1 VLPGQLPGGACWPVQ
16 AGNCGAADQLAMQ
29 HIAAADDAVG
39 LQGRGSEV
47 DGLSAGGFTGQGY
60 VYDLRT
66 GSTVP
71 ATSSAIRKAR

>member
-1 VLPGQLPGGACWPVQ
+1 
-16 AGNCGAADQLAMQ
+16 MQ